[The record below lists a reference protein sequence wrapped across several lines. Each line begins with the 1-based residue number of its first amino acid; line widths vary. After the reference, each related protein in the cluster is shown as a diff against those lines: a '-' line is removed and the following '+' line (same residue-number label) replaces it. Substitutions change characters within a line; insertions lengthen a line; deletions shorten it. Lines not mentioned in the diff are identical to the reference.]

1 MKYLL
6 DTNICI
12 YVIKERPR
20 HVTERFTQYDVG
32 DLGLSCITAAEL
44 WYGVG
49 KSRHRRQNQQALQ
62 QFLLPL
68 VIVDFDEHAAQAYGN
83 LRAQLEKRGTP
94 IGALDTL
101 IGAQALSLGVT
112 LVTNNEREFSRIP
125 NLRVE
130 NWVR

>member
-1 MKYLL
+1 
-6 DTNICI
+6 
-12 YVIKERPR
+12 
-20 HVTERFTQYDVG
+20 
-32 DLGLSCITAAEL
+32 
-44 WYGVG
+44 
-49 KSRHRRQNQQALQ
+49 
-62 QFLLPL
+62 
-68 VIVDFDEHAAQAYGN
+68 VDFDEHAAQAYGN

-101 IGAQALSLGVT
+101 IGAQALSLGIT